1 MRNPDF
7 YLSSSEG
14 YNLSLPRKCYVVRKV
29 ESEYSMN
36 LLLIDVEPPVDVS
49 KYYGP
54 HFSCLRR
61 LLLAP
66 RHRGDSLE
74 TLNNLP
80 ISVFVIVVTENTQD
94 LEFIKL
100 QYQQLIAWG
109 EIYSSYED
117 ALDRTKNGL
126 AEP

>member
-29 ESEYSMN
+29 ESEYSKN

-49 KYYGP
+49 KYYGS
-54 HFSCLRR
+54 HFSSLSR

-74 TLNNLP
+74 TLNDVP

-94 LEFIKL
+94 FEFVKL
-100 QYQQLIAWG
+100 QYQQVIAWG
-109 EIYSSYED
+109 EIYSSYKD
-117 ALDRTKNGL
+117 AFYGAKNSL